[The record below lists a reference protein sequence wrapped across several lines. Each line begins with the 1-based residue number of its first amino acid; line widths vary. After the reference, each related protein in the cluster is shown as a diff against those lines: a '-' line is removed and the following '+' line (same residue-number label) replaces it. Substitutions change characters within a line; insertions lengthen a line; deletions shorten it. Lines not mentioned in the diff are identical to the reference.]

1 MGKFS
6 SDCYP
11 FRGFEIVVLKKKE
24 ERGGAQQRS
33 VLAMELG
40 FAVFGRFVGGRLG
53 YWVAE
58 VGGKRGCQSRSMS
71 GGGRIF
77 EDSEGVWISLGDSS

>member
-1 MGKFS
+1 
-6 SDCYP
+6 
-11 FRGFEIVVLKKKE
+11 V
-24 ERGGAQQRS
+24 
-33 VLAMELG
+33 ELG
-40 FAVFGRFVGGRLG
+40 FAVFGRLIRGRLG

-58 VGGKRGCQSRSMS
+58 IGGGRGCQRGNMS